1 MSDGVEK
8 LAIKGHIYVRSSP
21 SRRCRVY
28 GEIMAFLSSD
38 NPRSESRKS
47 RNVVTGIIANIS
59 VGKKRGNAIVHGLS
73 YMDYCG

>member
-1 MSDGVEK
+1 MAPVSDGVEK
-8 LAIKGHIYVRSSP
+8 LAIKGHIYEARVPHADVGFTVKLWP
-21 SRRCRVY
+21 SY
-28 GEIMAFLSSD
+28 PLI
-38 NPRSESRKS
+38 SESRKS